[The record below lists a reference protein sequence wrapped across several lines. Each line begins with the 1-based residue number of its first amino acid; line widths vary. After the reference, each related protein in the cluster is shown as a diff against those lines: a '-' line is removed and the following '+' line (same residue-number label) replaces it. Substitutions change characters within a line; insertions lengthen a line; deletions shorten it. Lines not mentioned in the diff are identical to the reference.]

1 MKSQNCSKQKKN
13 RKSPGLSEFDVAAA
27 NRAEDVQSPAYSDIS
42 DDSAPV
48 VDASDL
54 GEIVYLNNRV
64 PVKRMM
70 TSHPFD
76 WLVG

>member
-13 RKSPGLSEFDVAAA
+13 RKSPGPSEFDVAAA

-48 VDASDL
+48 VDATDL
-54 GEIVYLNNRV
+54 GKMFVTDHSF
-64 PVKRMM
+64 RMYHM
-70 TSHPFD
+70 FVSPHR
-76 WLVG
+76 

>member
-1 MKSQNCSKQKKN
+1 MYLHFLGLSMKPQNCSKQKKN
-13 RKSPGLSEFDVAAA
+13 RKSPGPSEFDVAAA

-54 GEIVYLNNRV
+54 GSMQDKCCYCEY
-64 PVKRMM
+64 
-70 TSHPFD
+70 
-76 WLVG
+76 